1 MAEGYVIGVDLG
13 GTKLLAGAVDADL
26 SVIHRTNRLVY
37 GLSQDEL
44 VQMIVDAMEE
54 IRTAVGG
61 TVEAIGFGIP
71 CTFDSRTG
79 MAVQAVN
86 VPLKDIAFADVVSE
100 RLGLPVV
107 VDNDANCHTVCESR
121 IGIAQG
127 ASEVALLTLGH
138 RDRRRAAAARRDLPR
153 LDQRR
158 RRDGAHGG
166 RDERPPVPG
175 QLPELGLPGVG
186 RVRLRAGARGVAG
199 GRAAAGHRARARA
212 RGGPRADRPADH
224 RAGHRGRSGRA
235 RARSRRSAARWASG
249 SSTS

>member
-13 GTKLLAGAVDADL
+13 GTKLLAGAVGADL

-44 VQMIVDAMEE
+44 VQMVAEAMEE

-61 TVEAIGFGIP
+61 PPEAIGFGIP

-86 VPLKDIAFADVVSE
+86 VPLKDVAFGEVMTA
-100 RLGLPVV
+100 RLGVPVRRRQRRELPHGV
-107 VDNDANCHTVCESR
+107 R
-121 IGIAQG
+121 
-127 ASEVALLTLGH
+127 VAD
-138 RDRRRAAAARRDLPR
+138 RDRPGRDRGRAAHARDRHRRRAAAARRDLPR

-166 RDERPPVPG
+166 RDQRPPVPG
-175 QLPELGLPGVG
+175 QLPELGLPGVRG
-186 RVRLRAGARGVAG
+186 VRLGAGARGVAG
-199 GRAAAGHRARARA
+199 RRAPARHRARARA
-212 RGGPRADRPADH
+212 GGRARADRAADH
-224 RAGHRGRSGRA
+224 RARDRRRSRSRA
-235 RARSRRSAARWASG
+235 ARSRRSAARSASA
-249 SSTS
+249 SPTW